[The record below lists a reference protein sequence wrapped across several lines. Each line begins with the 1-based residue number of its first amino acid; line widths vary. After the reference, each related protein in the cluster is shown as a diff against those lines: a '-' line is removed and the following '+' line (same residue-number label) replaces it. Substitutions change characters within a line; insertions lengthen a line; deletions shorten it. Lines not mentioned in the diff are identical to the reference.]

1 MKVWVGNIIITSFA
15 ILAQRM
21 SVEKKGKGKIMTMPT
36 HNWKTLPSFYS
47 N

>member
-21 SVEKKGKGKIMTMPT
+21 SVEKKRQGENYDYAHPQLE
-36 HNWKTLPSFYS
+36 NAP
-47 N
+47 